1 MYDPVDA
8 RGVPTSRGIPPLVR
22 VLVVIGVIAVFVVG
36 ASTILTA
43 GFGHYW
49 PANKTLRVPLSTNG
63 H

>member
-36 ASTILTA
+36 ASVILTA
-43 GFGHYW
+43 GFGHSW
-49 PANKTLRVPLSTNG
+49 PANNTLRVPLTTNG